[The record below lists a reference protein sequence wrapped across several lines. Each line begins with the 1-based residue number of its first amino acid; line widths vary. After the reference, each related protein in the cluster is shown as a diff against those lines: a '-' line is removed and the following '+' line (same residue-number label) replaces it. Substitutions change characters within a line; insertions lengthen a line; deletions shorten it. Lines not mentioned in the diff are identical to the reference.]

1 MAALADWRQEI
12 EPRPGGSES
21 WHTPAGPRRGSWECE
36 EEGDSCGRSG
46 GQGTV
51 LDVPVGGGF
60 PGPLPATPPSP
71 TLPGPPRK
79 RPQVFQVWNR
89 GVVALFFLQRSL
101 SRSKFGVQKLR
112 LWSQIDRVPLCVLLP
127 DLRLPTL

>member
-79 RPQVFQVWNR
+79 RPQVFS
-89 GVVALFFLQRSL
+89 GVEQ
-101 SRSKFGVQKLR
+101 GCCG
-112 LWSQIDRVPLCVLLP
+112 PLLP
-127 DLRLPTL
+127 SEVSQSFQVRCPKAQAVESN